1 MANEMIV
8 KPLELAT
15 IEPLLSKMDEAL
27 GQARKDTEEL
37 AVTPEQAE
45 GMEYADLKRFRTE
58 LNRSRKACSD
68 ARIAFKNA
76 WQAPMKQVETAFNA
90 ELSAMDTALQTF
102 KVELDKRDEAFKAD
116 RWEELT
122 NAYYELLENSGLTS
136 LAVNVGVERI
146 IEMKWLNRSN
156 RKYLDEL
163 TEKVVGILKDYEAVN
178 KGQWAAGLD
187 EALRCFFETLD
198 LRAVMDN
205 DPKAYEAQLARH
217 DLAVETNHEP
227 EPELEPEQP
236 QEVVEELSKVVE
248 TPKTYL
254 VTVELTDQQRDLL
267 IGYLRANDVHGT
279 IKQVG

>member
-1 MANEMIV
+1 MAKELAV

-15 IEPLLSKMDEAL
+15 IEPLLRNMDEAL
-27 GQARKDTEEL
+27 EQARKDTAEL
-37 AVTPEQAE
+37 AVTPEVAE

-90 ELSAMDTALQTF
+90 ELSTMDTALQTF
-102 KVELDKRDEAFKAD
+102 KDELSKRDEAFKAD
-116 RWEELT
+116 RWQELAD
-122 NAYYELLENSGLTS
+122 AYYDLLEGSGVES
-136 LAVNVGVERI
+136 LAVNVPIDRI
-146 IEMKWLNRSN
+146 IDPKWLNRSN
-156 RKYLDEL
+156 HGYMDEM

-217 DLAVETNHEP
+217 DLAVETNQATPEP
-227 EPELEPEQP
+227 EPV
-236 QEVVEELSKVVE
+236 EVVEELPKVVE
-248 TPKTYL
+248 APKVYT

-267 IGYLRANDVHGT
+267 IDYLRTNSIHGT

>member
-1 MANEMIV
+1 MAKELAV

-15 IEPLLSKMDEAL
+15 IEPLLRNMDEAL
-27 GQARKDTEEL
+27 EQARKDTAEL
-37 AVTPEQAE
+37 AVTPEVAE

-76 WQAPMKQVETAFNA
+76 WQAPMKQVETAFNV
-90 ELSAMDTALQTF
+90 ELSTMDTALQTF
-102 KVELDKRDEAFKAD
+102 KDELSKRDEAFKAD
-116 RWEELT
+116 RWQELAD
-122 NAYYELLENSGLTS
+122 AYYDLLASSGVES
-136 LAVNVGVERI
+136 LAVNVPIERI
-146 IEMKWLNRSN
+146 IDQKWLNRSN
-156 RKYLDEL
+156 HGYMDEM

-217 DLAVETNHEP
+217 DLAVETNQATPEP
-227 EPELEPEQP
+227 EPV
-236 QEVVEELSKVVE
+236 EVVEELPKVVE
-248 TPKTYL
+248 APKVYT

-267 IGYLRANDVHGT
+267 IDYLRTNSIHGT